1 MNMSSS
7 TTGLVRLPERDARRR
22 GNKPAPDRL
31 IHQLTSDLASRLLF
45 SRSSQSTQRTF
56 LQKLAVFLLTYDIS
70 TIDHAC

>member
-31 IHQLTSDLASRLLF
+31 IHQLTSDLASRFLF
-45 SRSSQSTQRTF
+45 PGPRKRHNTPFCRNLRHFS
-56 LQKLAVFLLTYDIS
+56 
-70 TIDHAC
+70 